1 MDGMTVIA
9 YIFGMAGVA
18 FGTMAFV
25 QVQKLTK
32 TLKEKGI
39 LDEDH
44 RED

>member
-18 FGTMAFV
+18 LGTTAFF